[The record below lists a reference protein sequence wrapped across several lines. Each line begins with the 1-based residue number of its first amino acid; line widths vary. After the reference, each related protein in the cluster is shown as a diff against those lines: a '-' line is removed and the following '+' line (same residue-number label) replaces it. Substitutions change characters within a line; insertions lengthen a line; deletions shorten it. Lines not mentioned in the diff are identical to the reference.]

1 MKKMKTMVVGM
12 LLCLF
17 LFSLHAGAATKVTLD
32 GGVTVKFSKAPAAT
46 ITAKC
51 EVYTGEVVE
60 TVSGGGA
67 SASALTELR
76 TTTIYLLTQDTKIS
90 FPGCYW
96 QETIYMPGRDIDDTA
111 ESDAYYMEGGG
122 AGDLKSAFTVTA
134 ETQTPD
140 SNGIYDYI
148 RALNLYDKEDPDIS
162 SNLFFVVIPDSVAI
176 SSADVS
182 CKLTNTDEGI
192 KITWDKVAD
201 ADGYYIFR
209 STGFRKIGDGE
220 CIKRINKA
228 STTSYVSTTAEN
240 GKKYTYWVQAHGSG
254 EVSDYTR
261 SYIVRLSGTSLTKV
275 TSSSAKKMTVKW
287 TKSSGVSGY
296 IIQYS
301 TKKDM
306 SGGRIK
312 KVSGASK
319 KSKTISGLTK
329 GKTYYVRIQ
338 TYKTVNGKNYYS
350 AWSSRKKVTISK

>member
-1 MKKMKTMVVGM
+1 MKKMKVTVVGM

-17 LFSLHAGAATKVTLD
+17 LFSLHAGAAAKVTLD

-51 EVYTGEVVE
+51 EVYTGEIE
-60 TVSGGGA
+60 EHTCGA
-67 SASALTELR
+67 AALTEMK
-76 TTTIYLLTQDTKIS
+76 TTTIYLLTQGTKIS

-96 QETIYMPGRDIDDTA
+96 NVTGYLSGKYMDDSA
-111 ESDAYYMEGGG
+111 ESDAYYIESEGS
-122 AGDLKSAFTVTA
+122 GDIKSAYTVTV
-134 ETQTPD
+134 EPQTPGND
-140 SNGIYDYI
+140 GIYDYI
-148 RALNLYDKEDPDIS
+148 DALNICDKEDSDIS
-162 SNLFFVVIPDSVAI
+162 SNLFFVVVPDSVAI

-182 CKLTNTDEGI
+182 CTLTNTAEGI
-192 KITWDKVAD
+192 KVTWDKVAD

-209 STGFRKIGDGE
+209 GTGFRKIGDGE

-261 SYIVRLSGTSLTKV
+261 SYIVRLAGTSISKV

-296 IIQYS
+296 QIQYS
-301 TKKDM
+301 TNKDM
-306 SGGRIK
+306 SNSKTK
-312 KVSGASK
+312 KVAGASK
-319 KSKTISGLTK
+319 KSKTISELTK
-329 GKTYYVRIQ
+329 GKTYYVRIR
-338 TYKTVNGKNYYS
+338 TYKTVSGKNYYS
-350 AWSSRKKVTISK
+350 AWSSKKKVKISK